1 LLDTPIKTR
10 LLLPPRAARLALAG
24 CDTPTHYVHTKH
36 DQVVVMGLDYKD
48 FENAAS
54 ELVNQ
59 MLASS
64 LMVHPKSNQGA
75 RYVLAISNI
84 VNDTTQ
90 RIDTDQLTK
99 KIRISLLNSG
109 RFVVTTAIGIDG
121 PEDAMTQK
129 VRQLRNSKMVN
140 QTTVKK
146 DGRVVAP
153 DFSLSGKILQRNSR
167 VSRSTQQ
174 VDYFFQLTM
183 TNLDDGLAYWEGEYP
198 IIKRGDNRSVSW

>member
-1 LLDTPIKTR
+1 MKIR
-10 LLLPPRAARLALAG
+10 LLLTTLTASLILAG
-24 CDTPTHYVHTKH
+24 CATPTHYVDTKN
-36 DQVVVMGLDYKD
+36 DQVAVMGLDYKD
-48 FENAAS
+48 FENAAG

-59 MLASS
+59 MLASP

-75 RYVLAISNI
+75 RYVLAVSN
-84 VNDTTQ
+84 VLNDTAQ

-109 RFVVTTAIGIDG
+109 RFVVTTAIGING

-129 VRQLRNSKMVN
+129 VRQLRSSKMVN
-140 QTTVKK
+140 QKTVKK
-146 DGRVVAP
+146 DGRVIAP
-153 DFSLSGKILQRNSR
+153 DYSLSGKILQRNNR
-167 VSRSTQQ
+167 VSSSTQQ
-174 VDYFFQLTM
+174 VDYYFQLTM